1 MIDMCLFLLESFNF
15 NLTVASSILLLM
27 PIDAFVF
34 ILSDNVQENKTRRV
48 SSRGKEKLQYVKNA
62 SQRKVTLSRRK
73 STLFKNAFK
82 LHIMTNAEVF
92 LIVQPTKQHRMV
104 WGSPRLMGDY
114 ENRVLKPTVGQ
125 ELLSPEEAVGYSVE
139 GDQNGPIVVPMTAT
153 PEQMDDMSPTLAN
166 VLGHVPNTSGMSETT
181 LLTTGFENIPNPVR
195 EVLRRSPRARL
206 NFHEMAPLNRVQTEI
221 TFVPDE
227 NVITA
232 ITYINE

>member
-1 MIDMCLFLLESFNF
+1 MCLFLLESFNF
-15 NLTVASSILLLM
+15 NLTVASSTLLLM

-92 LIVQPTKQHRMV
+92 LIAQPTKQHRIV

-114 ENRVLKPTVGQ
+114 ENGVLKPTVGQ

-153 PEQMDDMSPTLAN
+153 PEQMDDMP
-166 VLGHVPNTSGMSETT
+166 
-181 LLTTGFENIPNPVR
+181 LL
-195 EVLRRSPRARL
+195 
-206 NFHEMAPLNRVQTEI
+206 
-221 TFVPDE
+221 
-227 NVITA
+227 
-232 ITYINE
+232 

>member
-1 MIDMCLFLLESFNF
+1 MCLFLLESFNF

-92 LIVQPTKQHRMV
+92 LIVQPTKQHRIV

-114 ENRVLKPTVGQ
+114 ENGVLKPTVGQ

-181 LLTTGFENIPNPVR
+181 LPTTGFENIPNPVR

>member
-1 MIDMCLFLLESFNF
+1 MCLFLLESFNF
-15 NLTVASSILLLM
+15 NLTVASSTLLLM

-34 ILSDNVQENKTRRV
+34 ILSDNVQKNKTRRV

-92 LIVQPTKQHRMV
+92 LIAQPTKQHRIV

-114 ENRVLKPTVGQ
+114 ENGVLKPTVGQ

-153 PEQMDDMSPTLAN
+153 PEQMDDMP
-166 VLGHVPNTSGMSETT
+166 
-181 LLTTGFENIPNPVR
+181 LL
-195 EVLRRSPRARL
+195 
-206 NFHEMAPLNRVQTEI
+206 
-221 TFVPDE
+221 
-227 NVITA
+227 
-232 ITYINE
+232 

>member
-1 MIDMCLFLLESFNF
+1 MIYMCLFLLESFNF
-15 NLTVASSILLLM
+15 NLTVASSTLLLM

-34 ILSDNVQENKTRRV
+34 ILSDNVQKNKTRRV

-92 LIVQPTKQHRMV
+92 LIVQPTKQHRIV

-114 ENRVLKPTVGQ
+114 ENGVLKPTVGQ

-181 LLTTGFENIPNPVR
+181 LPTTGFENIPNPVR
-195 EVLRRSPRARL
+195 EVLRRRPRARL

>member
-15 NLTVASSILLLM
+15 NLTVASSTLLLM

-92 LIVQPTKQHRMV
+92 LIVQPTKQHRIV

-114 ENRVLKPTVGQ
+114 ENGVLKPTVGQ

-181 LLTTGFENIPNPVR
+181 LPTTGFENIPNPVR
-195 EVLRRSPRARL
+195 EVLRRRPRARL

>member
-1 MIDMCLFLLESFNF
+1 MCLFLLESFNF
-15 NLTVASSILLLM
+15 NLTVASSTLLLM

-34 ILSDNVQENKTRRV
+34 ILSDNVQKNKTRRV

-92 LIVQPTKQHRMV
+92 IIAQPTKQHRIV

-114 ENRVLKPTVGQ
+114 ENGVLKPTVGQ

-195 EVLRRSPRARL
+195 EVLRRRPRARL

>member
-15 NLTVASSILLLM
+15 NLTVASSTLLLM

-34 ILSDNVQENKTRRV
+34 ILSDNVQKNKTRRV

-92 LIVQPTKQHRMV
+92 LIAQPTKQHRIV

-114 ENRVLKPTVGQ
+114 ENGVLKPTVGQ

-181 LLTTGFENIPNPVR
+181 LSTTGFENIPNPVR
-195 EVLRRSPRARL
+195 EVLRRRPRARL

>member
-92 LIVQPTKQHRMV
+92 LIVQPTKQHRIV

-114 ENRVLKPTVGQ
+114 ENGVLKPTVGQ

-181 LLTTGFENIPNPVR
+181 LPTTGFENIPNPVR
-195 EVLRRSPRARL
+195 EVLRRRPRARL

>member
-1 MIDMCLFLLESFNF
+1 MCLFLLESFNF
-15 NLTVASSILLLM
+15 NLTVASSTLLLM

-92 LIVQPTKQHRMV
+92 LIVQPTKQHRIV

-114 ENRVLKPTVGQ
+114 ENGVLKPTVGQ

-181 LLTTGFENIPNPVR
+181 LPTTGFENIPNPVR
-195 EVLRRSPRARL
+195 EVLRRRPRARL

>member
-1 MIDMCLFLLESFNF
+1 
-15 NLTVASSILLLM
+15 
-27 PIDAFVF
+27 
-34 ILSDNVQENKTRRV
+34 
-48 SSRGKEKLQYVKNA
+48 
-62 SQRKVTLSRRK
+62 
-73 STLFKNAFK
+73 
-82 LHIMTNAEVF
+82 MTNAEVF
-92 LIVQPTKQHRMV
+92 LIVQPTKQHRIV

-114 ENRVLKPTVGQ
+114 ENGVLKPTVGQ

-181 LLTTGFENIPNPVR
+181 LPTTGFENIPNPVR
-195 EVLRRSPRARL
+195 EVLRRRPRARL

>member
-1 MIDMCLFLLESFNF
+1 
-15 NLTVASSILLLM
+15 M

-92 LIVQPTKQHRMV
+92 LIVQPTKQHRIV

-114 ENRVLKPTVGQ
+114 ENGVLKPTVGQ

-181 LLTTGFENIPNPVR
+181 LPTTGFENIPNPVR
-195 EVLRRSPRARL
+195 EVLRRRPRARL

>member
-1 MIDMCLFLLESFNF
+1 
-15 NLTVASSILLLM
+15 
-27 PIDAFVF
+27 
-34 ILSDNVQENKTRRV
+34 
-48 SSRGKEKLQYVKNA
+48 
-62 SQRKVTLSRRK
+62 
-73 STLFKNAFK
+73 
-82 LHIMTNAEVF
+82 
-92 LIVQPTKQHRMV
+92 
-104 WGSPRLMGDY
+104 MGDY
-114 ENRVLKPTVGQ
+114 ENGVLKPTVGQ

-195 EVLRRSPRARL
+195 EVLRRRPRARL
-206 NFHEMAPLNRVQTEI
+206 NFHEMAPFNRVQTEI

>member
-1 MIDMCLFLLESFNF
+1 MCLFLLESFNF
-15 NLTVASSILLLM
+15 NLTVASSTLLLM

-92 LIVQPTKQHRMV
+92 LIVQPTKQHRIV

-114 ENRVLKPTVGQ
+114 ENGVLKRTVGQ

-181 LLTTGFENIPNPVR
+181 LSTTGFENIPNPVR
-195 EVLRRSPRARL
+195 EVLRRRPRARL